1 MWEHA
6 VGPTMSPTIRPPL
19 ARSPGLPD
27 QIAQALRAEIVAG
40 GLPPGTRLPTEKA
53 LSERYG
59 VSRPVVREAI
69 ASLKHD
75 GVVITRQGLGAFV
88 AEGGTSNVFRL
99 DVGPLEDASELAHII
114 ELLVAVETAVTEKA
128 AERRTAGQ
136 LTALK
141 KALAAIERA
150 VAAGRDG
157 VSEDMAFHRL
167 VAEASGNPYFR
178 EMNDFLETR
187 VRHFIRTARTNT
199 ARFAGLQ
206 RVVQD
211 EHTAIFD
218 AIRRRDATAAR
229 RAAESH
235 LRHAAERLALY
246 KRDR

>member
-1 MWEHA
+1 
-6 VGPTMSPTIRPPL
+6 MSPNMSPPTRPPV
-19 ARSPGLPD
+19 ARNPGLPG
-27 QIAQALRAEIVAG
+27 QIAQALRAEIVTG
-40 GLPPGTRLPTEKA
+40 RLPPGARLPTEKA
-53 LSERYG
+53 LSEQFG

-75 GVVITRQGLGAFV
+75 GVVTTRQGLGAFV
-88 AEGGTSNVFRL
+88 TQGGTSNVFRL
-99 DVGPLEDASELAHII
+99 DVGPLEDAAELAHII

-136 LTALK
+136 LAALK

-150 VAAGRDG
+150 MATGRDG
-157 VSEDMAFHRL
+157 VSEDIAFHRL
-167 VAEASGNPYFR
+167 VAEASGNPFFR
-178 EMNDFLETR
+178 ELNDFLEAR

-211 EHTAIFD
+211 EHAAIFE
-218 AIRRRDATAAR
+218 AIRRQDAAAAR

>member
-1 MWEHA
+1 
-6 VGPTMSPTIRPPL
+6 MSPPTRLPV
-19 ARSPGLPD
+19 ARGPGLPG
-27 QIAQALRAEIVAG
+27 QIAEALRAEIVAG
-40 GLPPGTRLPTEKA
+40 RLRPGARLPTEKA
-53 LSERYG
+53 LSEQYG

-75 GVVITRQGLGAFV
+75 GVVTTRQGLGAFV
-88 AEGGTSNVFRL
+88 AEGGASNVFRL
-99 DVGPLEDASELAHII
+99 DVGELEDAAELAHII

-136 LTALK
+136 LAALK
-141 KALAAIERA
+141 KGLAAIERA
-150 VAAGRDG
+150 MAAGRDG
-157 VSEDMAFHRL
+157 VGEDVAFHRL
-167 VAEASGNPYFR
+167 VAQASGNPFFQ
-178 EMNDFLETR
+178 ELNDFLETR

-211 EHTAIFD
+211 EHAAIFD
-218 AIRRRDATAAR
+218 AIRRQDPPAAR